1 MLSLP
6 PKVKCDRSNYT
17 RIFTVKNKRKKKKNG
32 GIFATQRF
40 ISSISKNPLYIHEKA
55 QKN

>member
-6 PKVKCDRSNYT
+6 PKVKCDRFNYT
-17 RIFTVKNKRKKKKNG
+17 RIFTVKNKKKKKKG

-55 QKN
+55 RKN